1 MIAPA
6 ARAALGVAS
15 TQSIPA
21 CAHER
26 RAAEVLELPVTI
38 RYMRG
43 AGCDVDVREL
53 LPPTVLGAMLEDA
66 SVLWS
71 LGGIRLVPGEV
82 HAHTYALRDWG
93 YRDEHEQVPSP
104 SSDLRLFRA
113 LNAAYGTPQIRA
125 VDLFVF
131 WKIEGD
137 AGYGAPDRADGP
149 TAGRGAAWID
159 TDCLAVADRA
169 ERYARLIAHEIGHV
183 LRLCHACSLGARP
196 EPPCAN
202 AACPNPVTDDGRL
215 APCRHDS
222 RRLMRADYAGTELVP
237 YEIARARA
245 AVRERLALNH

>member
-6 ARAALGVAS
+6 KRIALTVTGASASASAWEATHAA
-15 TQSIPA
+15 P
-21 CAHER
+21 
-26 RAAEVLELPVTI
+26 VLEMPVRI

-43 AGCDVDVREL
+43 TGHDVDVRRL
-53 LPPTVLGAMLEDA
+53 LPEAALLAMLAGA
-66 SVLWS
+66 SSIWS
-71 LGGIRLVPGEV
+71 AGGIRLVPGGV
-82 HAHTYALRDWG
+82 HTHTYALREWG
-93 YRDEHEQVPSP
+93 YRDEHDQVPSP
-104 SSDLRLFRA
+104 SSDFRLFRA

-125 VDLFVF
+125 IDLFVF
-131 WKIEGD
+131 WKIQGD

-159 TDCLAVADRA
+159 TDCLAVADHA

-202 AACPNPVTDDGRL
+202 AACPNPVANDGRL

-237 YEIARARA
+237 YEIARARG
-245 AVRERLALNH
+245 AVRERLVPNP